1 MYRIC
6 LFVAVTLLA
15 GCVSPQARRAA
26 EAETLF
32 NGVLSKPLVS
42 DSIMR
47 EGDVLSFQISHSG
60 NAQAAAGLVFQMEA
74 SCTSD
79 RATLLY
85 LGGGGRMYP
94 GLNAHQY
101 STGRAVP
108 ANVLGVLKSNPDF
121 IKACASTPASDW
133 RVVKGSGE
141 DQWVLID
148 RNSLKTDGAELR
160 FWAAYDNPLIGFDA
174 PYDAPYAQK
183 RERYAVD
190 CGKQTYRVVAGYDLD
205 ANNTVTDGQDAV
217 ALTATAISGSNDD
230 YNQLFKLACD
240 KPESA
245 AQLPKFVARAKKTA
259 PVTLAPLSPAVASA
273 IKNLNMPVAVKP
285 LSYVEVAG
293 QSTYKAKTTDM
304 REERFIGI
312 DSASQQMTLRLSG
325 THYESDAV
333 SFHGLFDLAKLSRFG
348 VSKGPSMKDS
358 SSVINLSFTGDWQ
371 HMPINERLNYNA
383 TVRST
388 NTLFGKVEE
397 RQDSNDCTVIREL
410 PASELN
416 VTLSG
421 SAKELTCSK
430 KDDEYKRLNT
440 YYYLSDYG
448 YFFFARTGKNSFYYS
463 DLALKTLR

>member
-148 RNSLKTDGAELR
+148 RNSLKKDGAELR

-205 ANNTVTDGQDAV
+205 ANNTVTDGQVAV

-230 YNQLFKLACD
+230 YNQLFKLACG